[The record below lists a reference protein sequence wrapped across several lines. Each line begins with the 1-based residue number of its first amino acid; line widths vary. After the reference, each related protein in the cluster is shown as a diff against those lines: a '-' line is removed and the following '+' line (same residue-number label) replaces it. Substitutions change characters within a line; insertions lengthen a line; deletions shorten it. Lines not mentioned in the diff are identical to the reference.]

1 MTNAYEENFEK
12 MKEEIRIAKEAYEQF
27 LEDSDPAKKEKAI
40 FNYTNARTSA
50 EFCYENGPNMLRQGF
65 RNLIKRIDARLSELK
80 KREIALKPPGRPKGL
95 EGAMPL
101 VKALENIPEDLRAII
116 QSTIVAGI
124 NTITLNEIAGLEF
137 AKRALEEAV
146 KLPLVR
152 PDLFTGSRYSWKGV
166 LLFGPPGCGK
176 TLLAKAVSGDSNAT
190 FFNVSAAELVSKW
203 LGEGEK
209 IAKELFK
216 LAREVQPSIVFF
228 DEVDA
233 IAKTRNIDEHDAV
246 QRMKTIIMQ
255 EMSGLNSQKDEL
267 VVIIGATNVPWA
279 IDSAIRRRFEK
290 RIYVPLP
297 DESAR
302 IQIFKMHTK
311 GVELDATVDFSELA
325 KVSEGYSGADISIV
339 CREALMTPI
348 RELRDQGRIEDFDA
362 KPRLVTFKD
371 FSDVIFNTGL
381 LRKIMIGISRDSKA
395 VGDFD
400 FLFSEFL
407 VHFA

>member
-1 MTNAYEENFEK
+1 MSSPFQKNFEE
-12 MKEEIRIAKEAYEQF
+12 MKEEIRIAKEAYEQY
-27 LEDSDPAKKEKAI
+27 LENNGKDKKEIAI
-40 FNYTNARTSA
+40 NHYTSA
-50 EFCYENGPNMLRQGF
+50 REAAQFCFENGPNMLRQGF
-65 RNLIKRIDARLSELK
+65 RGLIQRIDGRLNELK
-80 KREIALKPPGRPKGL
+80 RREIALKPPGRPKGP

-101 VKALENIPEDLRAII
+101 NEALEKLPEELRAVI
-116 QSTIVAGI
+116 QGTIVEGI
-124 NTITLNEIAGLEF
+124 NTITLKEIAGLNF
-137 AKRALEEAV
+137 AKTALEEAV
-146 KLPLVR
+146 KLPLIR

-233 IAKTRNIDEHDAV
+233 IAKTRNVDEHDAV

-267 VVIIGATNVPWA
+267 VVVIGATNVPWS

-297 DESAR
+297 DEAAR
-302 IQIFKMHTK
+302 MQILKMHTK
-311 GVELDATVDFSELA
+311 GVEIEDTVEFIELA
-325 KVSEGYSGADISIV
+325 KLSEGYSGADISIV
-339 CREALMTPI
+339 CREALMAPI
-348 RELRDQGRIEDFDA
+348 RELRDQGKIEDYESW
-362 KPRLVTFKD
+362 PRPVSNID
-371 FSDVIFNTGL
+371 FSYAIK
-381 LRKIMIGISRDSKA
+381 KIKPS
-395 VGDFD
+395 V
-400 FLFSEFL
+400 SETELERYDKWSEEFMS
-407 VHFA
+407 V